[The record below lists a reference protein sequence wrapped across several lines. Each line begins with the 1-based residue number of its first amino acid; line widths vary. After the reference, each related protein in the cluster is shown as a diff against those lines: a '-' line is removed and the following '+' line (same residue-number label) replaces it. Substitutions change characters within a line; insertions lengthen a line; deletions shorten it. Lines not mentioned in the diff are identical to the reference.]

1 MKNAGTVS
9 FITGYRIYED
19 AETATPYNSA
29 VGETTTYTLV
39 DHGYVNPNPTV
50 VEPDEEEMMDSEAG
64 AAALF
69 SATVALFATFL
80 MF

>member
-1 MKNAGTVS
+1 L
-9 FITGYRIYED
+9 
-19 AETATPYNSA
+19 TPYNFA
-29 VGETTTYTLV
+29 VGETTTYTMV

-50 VEPDEEEMMDSEAG
+50 VEPDEEEMEEAEAG

-69 SATVALFATFL
+69 SATAAILATFL

>member
-1 MKNAGTVS
+1 M
-9 FITGYRIYED
+9 
-19 AETATPYNSA
+19 
-29 VGETTTYTLV
+29 V

-50 VEPDEEEMMDSEAG
+50 VEPDADDMESEAG